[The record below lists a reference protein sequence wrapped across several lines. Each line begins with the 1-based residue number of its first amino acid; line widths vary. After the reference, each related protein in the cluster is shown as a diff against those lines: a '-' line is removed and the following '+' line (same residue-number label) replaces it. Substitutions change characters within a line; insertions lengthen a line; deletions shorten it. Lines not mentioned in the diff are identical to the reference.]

1 MKIQFTA
8 RTRAPEPV
16 SQAKLDEAIARGEAR
31 RKASLQARGVEY
43 LAASRALAI
52 RFADQ
57 SAVLLPIKNYPE
69 LAQLSAD
76 ALASI
81 KVGLAGSALV
91 LKEQDLHVSIAGMI
105 SASKPLM
112 SLITSVSATR
122 SGSQRTPLKAAA
134 ARANGKK
141 GGRPKT
147 QPVAVDQRKIGMP
160 LASAMVG

>member
-1 MKIQFTA
+1 MKIQVTA
-8 RTRAPEPV
+8 RTRAPELV

-69 LAQLSAD
+69 LAHLSAD
-76 ALASI
+76 ALANI

-91 LKEQDLHVSIAGMI
+91 LKEQDLHVSIAGLVA
-105 SASKPLM
+105 ASKPLM
-112 SLITSVSATR
+112 SLVTSVSARR
-122 SGSQRTPLKAAA
+122 SGSQRTELKATA
-134 ARANGKK
+134 ARENGKK
-141 GGRPKT
+141 GGRPRK
-147 QPVAVDQRKIGMP
+147 QPAVIAP
-160 LASAMVG
+160 SFA

>member
-1 MKIQFTA
+1 MKIQVAA

-31 RKASLQARGVEY
+31 RKASLQARGVDY
-43 LAASRALAI
+43 IVASRALAI

-69 LAQLSAD
+69 LAQLSSD

-91 LKEQDLHVSIAGMI
+91 LKEQDLHVSIAGLVA
-105 SASKPLM
+105 ASKPLM
-112 SLITSVSATR
+112 SLVTSVSATR
-122 SGSQRTPLKAAA
+122 SGSQRTELKAAA
-134 ARANGKK
+134 ARENGKR
-141 GGRPKT
+141 GGRPKKSREAET
-147 QPVAVDQRKIGMP
+147 PGFA
-160 LASAMVG
+160 